1 MTTVLYLWKR
11 ISYSNEIYTEVFRGK
26 RTWCIHLNL
35 KSFREISIIWI
46 HTETKKSREILL
58 IGVRGTLFLK
68 IKDKEHVGVP
78 FTLAT
83 FLYIGNLLA
92 FASFRKKQVSSK
104 DSTVTNTWGRIIIVI
119 EFFKIEGA
127 P

>member
-1 MTTVLYLWKR
+1 M
-11 ISYSNEIYTEVFRGK
+11 
-26 RTWCIHLNL
+26 
-35 KSFREISIIWI
+35 
-46 HTETKKSREILL
+46 L

-104 DSTVTNTWGRIIIVI
+104 DSTVTNT
-119 EFFKIEGA
+119 
-127 P
+127 